1 MHIIRYL
8 VGRQSF
14 KRDLRNA
21 AFSLNFLF
29 SLNAAF
35 SLNFRF
41 FPNAAF
47 GLNFRFFPNA
57 ALSGG
62 VFQNGLLLKLVVN
75 PLREAGFE
83 VLLHS
88 MVPPNDGGIALGQ
101 ALAAL
106 AAFEKKA

>member
-1 MHIIRYL
+1 METC
-8 VGRQSF
+8 
-14 KRDLRNA
+14 K
-21 AFSLNFLF
+21 SLKNITDC
-29 SLNAAF
+29 NKI
-35 SLNFRF
+35 
-41 FPNAAF
+41 
-47 GLNFRFFPNA
+47 

-106 AAFEKKA
+106 AAFEKEAMGEKSIEKNQE